1 MKLAS
6 IILEAEGNAEPGMG
20 QMADQIA
27 KAIEKELRPH
37 KGELDGDT
45 NEVAGVVGIIGYI
58 LLSNTVAHMLAK
70 IAKSLSK
77 KYNKPGILK
86 SAEWWEDFTH
96 KNEAAFMAPIKRIVG
111 IFTKDEA
118 KKKGITK
125 ILYSIIIF
133 GMAGSAGG
141 SAVQLLKQTKWATA
155 AAYSAKALIKG
166 AEVSTLIKGAVED
179 LVS

>member
-111 IFTKDEA
+111 MFTKDE
-118 KKKGITK
+118 KKKSAATK
-125 ILYSIIIF
+125 IVYGILIF
-133 GMAGSAGG
+133 LMAGQAGG
-141 SAVQLLKQTKWATA
+141 GALQALKTTRWA
-155 AAYSAKALIKG
+155 AAAGLSAKALIKG
-166 AEVSTLIKGAVED
+166 VEVTSLLKQAASD